1 MTCELYGVTEWD
13 AEFKTYKLQGDWLAA
28 LGITH
33 RCHHLSFMSM
43 EGESKR
49 DWPASIGYQS
59 PWYPVYHM
67 VEDHFARLNT
77 ALTRGVP
84 DVSLAV
90 IHPIE
95 SYWINYGPNSQTQ
108 TVRDQLDENFE
119 NLTQW
124 LLYGTVDF
132 DFVAES
138 LFPEFTKDFRT
149 VTLFL

>member
-1 MTCELYGVTEWD
+1 
-13 AEFKTYKLQGDWLAA
+13 
-28 LGITH
+28 
-33 RCHHLSFMSM
+33 
-43 EGESKR
+43 
-49 DWPASIGYQS
+49 
-59 PWYPVYHM
+59 M

-138 LFPEFTKDFRT
+138 LFPEFTKKLPDSDTLSVGKMNYKAILIPDLKTIRKTTLERLKAFRSWRKGNICRNIR
-149 VTLFL
+149 